1 MLPAIYETNIPEQ
14 LNSALTDIK
23 SNIICISAPTGI
35 GKTFMCLREM
45 ANLHLSGVKCIG
57 VMPFRI
63 SVKNMWNY
71 LSNTCDINYDYSM
84 RNDKSINKN
93 NCRITTVGYFL
104 EELLAHYCQRGLIN
118 TPHIIFCDEIHDSS
132 WQTNLLI
139 DIILW
144 QQKLRAP
151 IKLIM
156 ASATFNKNYA
166 ELNPK
171 MLAIPQSNNN
181 TKIIFTKQ
189 DFPSMTSELY
199 HEMIHCINHILTETL
214 YGDILVIVPGQ
225 EEISKLFKMIDYFDI
240 LIYQLHSNNSDIGI
254 LQCDHK
260 RKLIIATNIV
270 ENAITIPRLRFL
282 IDSGWRRISI
292 TDHDG
297 IIKLDTVRTSQSN
310 LIQSIGRVGRTLNV
324 QSFAFIMMMNST
336 YENLTD
342 HSVDIPIHQQ
352 LLKLI
357 VNKLPYKEILIKVDS
372 EKINQNII
380 FLTHQGMIQS
390 GNATKIGYITC
401 NIPLSYHHAKFI
413 AYVMMNYETQYYYVA
428 ILLAVWADHGK
439 ISNLVDFYDSPAVNH
454 VIDVLNKMGYKIK
467 IIEKNQID
475 DSIKMLIPAL
485 KHSYINQIFKYV
497 DRKIQREGF
506 PGNYVLDKKIIPKNN
521 RFISLSLRQI
531 NNKIII
537 SHIIPI
543 PEEKTF
549 EMCIC
554 M

>member
-1 MLPAIYETNIPEQ
+1 MLPAIYETDIPNK
-14 LNSALTDIK
+14 LVTALTDIK

-45 ANLHLSGVKCIG
+45 AKLNLLGVKCIG

-71 LSNTCDINYDYSM
+71 LSNTCDINYDYAM
-84 RNDKSINKN
+84 RDDKSITKN
-93 NCRITTVGYFL
+93 NYRITTVGYFL
-104 EELLAHYCQRGLIN
+104 EELLAHYRQHGLIN
-118 TPHIIFCDEIHDSS
+118 IPHIIFCDEVHDSS

-156 ASATFNKNYA
+156 ASATFNKNFE
-166 ELNPK
+166 ELNST
-171 MLAIPQSNNN
+171 MLTTERSKNN

-189 DFPSMTSELY
+189 DFFSMAPELY
-199 HEMIHCINHILTETL
+199 HQIVHCINHILTETS

-225 EEISKLFKMIDYFDI
+225 EEIIKLVKMIDYSDI
-240 LIYQLHSNNSDIGI
+240 SIYQLHSNSADIGI
-254 LQCDHK
+254 LQYHHK

-270 ENAITIPRLRFL
+270 ENAITIPGLRFL
-282 IDSGWRRISI
+282 IDSGWRRISV
-292 TDHDG
+292 TGHDG
-297 IIKLDTVRTSQSN
+297 IIKLETVRASQSN
-310 LIQSIGRVGRTLNV
+310 LIQSIGRVGRTSNS
-324 QSFAFIMMMNST
+324 QSFAFIMMTNTT

-342 HSVDIPIHQQ
+342 HSTDVPIHQQ

-357 VNKLPYKEILIKVDS
+357 CNKLPYKEILTKVNP
-372 EKINQNII
+372 EKINHNIN
-380 FLTHQGMIQS
+380 FLIHQGMIQS
-390 GNATKIGYITC
+390 DSVTKIGYITC
-401 NIPLSYHHAKFI
+401 NVPLSYHHAKFI
-413 AYVMMNYETQYYYVA
+413 AYVMMNYETRYYYAA
-428 ILLAVWADHGK
+428 ILLAVWTDHGK
-439 ISNLVDFYDSPAVNH
+439 ISNLIDLYDSPAVNH
-454 VIDVLNKMGYKIK
+454 VIDALNKLGYQIK

-475 DSIKMLIPAL
+475 NSIEMLIPAL

-506 PGNYVLDKKIIPKNN
+506 PGNYILDKKIISKSN

-531 NNKIII
+531 NNKIIV

-549 EMCIC
+549 EMCVC